1 MIEKRTIIFG
11 LCLWLASPSLAVAAG
26 AGLLPYRSAVDVA
39 AGKQIY
45 DSQCA
50 ACHGAALEGQA
61 NWRIRDEE
69 GYLPAPPHDATG
81 HTWHHR
87 DAQLFAIVKYGIEA
101 LVGNGYKSQMG
112 GYGDTLSDQEITQVL
127 AYIKSTWP
135 EPVIAQHNLINQRA
149 D

>member
-1 MIEKRTIIFG
+1 
-11 LCLWLASPSLAVAAG
+11 
-26 AGLLPYRSAVDVA
+26 
-39 AGKQIY
+39 
-45 DSQCA
+45 
-50 ACHGAALEGQA
+50 
-61 NWRIRDEE
+61 
-69 GYLPAPPHDATG
+69 LPAPPHDATG
-81 HTWHHR
+81 HTWHHP

-112 GYGDTLSDQEITQVL
+112 GYGDALSDQEIAQVL